1 MHCADEMSHSNIT
14 NLFAVLKRVQ
24 FSSLME
30 HALHSQ
36 YKLKSYSLIFPAAG
50 LCPSELINEIC
61 HHAKPL
67 CLTTFPQTPQLPD
80 ADLPPAIHTFTIS
93 THVLS
98 HISTI
103 EQWEFYTG
111 RQAGRQTASQTQIC
125 IQHALQSFFFSSF
138 FSRLNKQTPLSCS
151 LYSCVGFCVGVY
163 FNLNGFQVPS
173 FATSVSFF
181 SPLIQLTLKLSS
193 STCHPHFS
201 HFLSTLKRPHIVPFI
216 TLCSSLLFTP
226 FGLTFFLCFLPNRY

>member
-1 MHCADEMSHSNIT
+1 
-14 NLFAVLKRVQ
+14 
-24 FSSLME
+24 ME
-30 HALHSQ
+30 HALHFQ
-36 YKLKSYSLIFPAAG
+36 YKLKSYCLIFPAAG

-103 EQWEFYTG
+103 EQWDFYTG
-111 RQAGRQTASQTQIC
+111 RQAGKQPHKHKYVYNT
-125 IQHALQSFFFSSF
+125 LNKFFFFSSF
-138 FSRLNKQTPLSCS
+138 FSRLNKRTPLSCS
-151 LYSCVGFCVGVY
+151 LYSCVGFCVGVC

-181 SPLIQLTLKLSS
+181 SPLI
-193 STCHPHFS
+193 
-201 HFLSTLKRPHIVPFI
+201 
-216 TLCSSLLFTP
+216 
-226 FGLTFFLCFLPNRY
+226 